1 MNTMYHILSSC
12 YPKSEWLIVV
22 YSQPKWAIFQL
33 YHVENNVH
41 FDEIAMMSAL
51 YLTNKLSWIFIVL
64 AHWNNSQWVVISLNT
79 LSWFKANWY
88 LFLHHN
94 FKLSRVKDSEFQQLN
109 TIFNRLF
116 VLNHYNFAGTIQW
129 NVTKSECLDI

>member
-1 MNTMYHILSSC
+1 MLS
-12 YPKSEWLIVV
+12 K
-22 YSQPKWAIFQL
+22 KWVIDCCLFSTHVSNISAISYWKQCTFRWDCDDVCFVL
-33 YHVENNVH
+33 
-41 FDEIAMMSAL
+41 
-51 YLTNKLSWIFIVL
+51 LTNKLSWIFIVL